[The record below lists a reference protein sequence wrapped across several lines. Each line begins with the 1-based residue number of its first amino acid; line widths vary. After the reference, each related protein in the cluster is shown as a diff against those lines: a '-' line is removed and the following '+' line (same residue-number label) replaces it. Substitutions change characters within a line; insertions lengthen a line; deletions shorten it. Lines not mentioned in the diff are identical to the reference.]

1 MHIHWF
7 KKTIQTIKEKG
18 RRMLDRNE
26 KKKERMKRN
35 ERKLQ
40 GNTFERKSGLLGNKE
55 VDCR

>member
-1 MHIHWF
+1 
-7 KKTIQTIKEKG
+7 
-18 RRMLDRNE
+18 MLDRNE

-55 VDCR
+55 VKNDAWHE